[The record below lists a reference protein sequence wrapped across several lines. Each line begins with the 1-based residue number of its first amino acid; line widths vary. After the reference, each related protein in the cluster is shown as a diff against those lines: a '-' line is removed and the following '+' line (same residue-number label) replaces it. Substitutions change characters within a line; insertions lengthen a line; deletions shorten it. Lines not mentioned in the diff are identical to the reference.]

1 MHLAIILFG
10 MATVLMVTMDLTMC
24 LTAKVLILQ
33 MMKLYSMHHILS
45 QAVVLIQVLTLSTI
59 STLLIPTTIS
69 TTKSQ
74 FQMTVQFS

>member
-33 MMKLYSMHHILS
+33 MMILYSMHHILS
-45 QAVVLIQVLTLSTI
+45 QAVQVSQVLTLSTI
-59 STLLIPTTIS
+59 STLLILTTIS